1 MSSTAERKLRL
12 RRYEDAPKN
21 PDAIEAGFIW
31 ADGVYLQARME
42 HNAECMLVLIGAT
55 PEGKKELVGFLTGSA
70 RSRA

>member
-1 MSSTAERKLRL
+1 
-12 RRYEDAPKN
+12 
-21 PDAIEAGFIW
+21 
-31 ADGVYLQARME
+31 ME